1 MAKKYLITGGSG
13 FIGSAIAKRMVRDG
27 RQVRV
32 LDNNIR
38 GSRRKLEGV
47 FEQIE
52 FIEGDIRDPAL
63 VKRSASGVDSVIHLA
78 YINGTEFFYDY
89 PELVL
94 DVAARGMLN
103 VLDACK
109 TNSIKELIL
118 ASSSEV
124 YQTPPYIPTD
134 EKVPLSV
141 PDVLNPRYSYGGG
154 KILCELMALNYGR
167 KNFERV
173 LVFRP
178 HNVYGPDMG
187 WEHVIPQL
195 VLRAYDLIKQAPD
208 SGEIALPIQ
217 GDGSQT
223 RAFVYI
229 DDFVEGFMMML
240 EKGEHLNIYNIGNQD
255 EIAIKDL
262 AAKVVSCLG
271 KRANIIEGLGLPQG
285 GTPRRCPDI
294 SKLKNLGFKATVGLD
309 QGIALTADWYVK
321 HQDLRFSRTRTL

>member
-13 FIGSAIAKRMVRDG
+13 FIGSAIVRQLIQCG
-27 RQVRV
+27 QTVKV

-38 GSRRKLEGV
+38 GSRRKLEGF

-52 FIEGDIRDPAL
+52 FIEGDIRDSAL
-63 VKRSASGVDSVIHLA
+63 VNRIASGIDSIIHLA
-78 YINGTEFFYDY
+78 YINGTEFFYNY

-94 DVAARGMLN
+94 DVAVRGILN

-109 TNSIKELIL
+109 TNGIKELVL

-124 YQTPPYIPTD
+124 YQTPPYVPTD
-134 EKVPLSV
+134 EKVPLAV

-195 VLRAYDLIKQAPD
+195 VLRAYDLIKQAPA
-208 SGEIALPIQ
+208 SSEIILPIQ

-223 RAFVYI
+223 RAFIHI
-229 DDFVEGFMMML
+229 DDFTQGFMTIL
-240 EKGEHLNIYNIGNQD
+240 QKGEHLNIYNIGNQD
-255 EIAIKDL
+255 EVTIKDL
-262 AAKVVSCLG
+262 ATKVISCLG
-271 KRANIIEGLGLPQG
+271 KEGIIVEGLNLPLG

-309 QGIALTADWYVK
+309 QGLALTADWYVK
-321 HQDLRFSRTRTL
+321 HQDLRSH